1 MARLLSMGATGLD
14 VLELQS
20 ALNFHIRS
28 PATPLKPD
36 EHFGPLTDARLRE
49 FQRLAGIQVDGI
61 VGPVTIAA
69 LYRAVKG
76 TVEASLKPRKTEPPQ
91 ADSVP
96 ASLSTPQ
103 DRSAE
108 SEGFEVE
115 SQFSFS
121 PLSPLP
127 LQLTL
132 TITPTLELPWPVFL
146 PKPLKLDIKIDQNFD
161 DFELAGK
168 IKVPFDLIKSD
179 RLELTPY
186 FSVGAG
192 VLQNNFA
199 DLNVGAGAYVKLKLL
214 NNIGGSSVSVDLDG
228 GTKFNSEIATGKSLL
243 KGFFDGAV
251 TLEWSL

>member
-1 MARLLSMGATGLD
+1 MRFKLAEAASKRWSRLDGQEHIVSL
-14 VLELQS
+14 LEGRKFVDE
-20 ALNFHIRS
+20 NFHIRS

-36 EHFGPLTDARLRE
+36 KHFGPLTDARLRE

-76 TVEASLKPRKTEPPQ
+76 TVEASLTTRETELPQ
-91 ADSVP
+91 ADFVP
-96 ASLSTPQ
+96 PSPREPQ
-103 DRSAE
+103 DRSAA

-115 SQFSFS
+115 SQFFFS

-161 DFELAGK
+161 DF
-168 IKVPFDLIKSD
+168 
-179 RLELTPY
+179 
-186 FSVGAG
+186 
-192 VLQNNFA
+192 
-199 DLNVGAGAYVKLKLL
+199 
-214 NNIGGSSVSVDLDG
+214 
-228 GTKFNSEIATGKSLL
+228 
-243 KGFFDGAV
+243 
-251 TLEWSL
+251 